1 VRRLSVLAFE
11 ALSCE
16 GLARVDFFV
25 DGTNIVINE
34 VNTMPGFTPVS
45 MFPTMW
51 AKTGVDY
58 PTLVDRLLR
67 TALARRPG
75 LR

>member
-1 VRRLSVLAFE
+1 
-11 ALSCE
+11 
-16 GLARVDFFV
+16 
-25 DGTNIVINE
+25 
-34 VNTMPGFTPVS
+34 